1 MGADGLP
8 RRSRSRAPLRPD
20 PLQRLRRACGLHLG
34 QRRCDAVLAGR
45 AVRAYGAGVR
55 EGRAAAHGPCA
66 GGLRARATLGR
77 GWFENGPFGGP
88 LGNSRNVVY
97 GRSKLHKT
105 VVSRSGTIVLVY
117 FVVWHCSKRNLS
129 TVEKRLSAE
138 GPLSMH
144 MAGRWAC
151 GAKARERWQEGAV
164 ESTRREYC
172 VCF

>member
-1 MGADGLP
+1 MNPSLSTAPAQARTGDRRERGSCQRRSSGTGAAGLP
-8 RRSRSRAPLRPD
+8 
-20 PLQRLRRACGLHLG
+20 
-34 QRRCDAVLAGR
+34 R
-45 AVRAYGAGVR
+45 AVRAAQQR
-55 EGRAAAHGPCA
+55 SLQRSLAPS
-66 GGLRARATLGR
+66 RRRRRATNAPPRRRYSWLGR
-77 GWFENGPFGGP
+77 GCFDFGPFWGP

>member
-1 MGADGLP
+1 MGEGRVALETEGVAVTAGGC
-8 RRSRSRAPLRPD
+8 RGTPD
-20 PLQRLRRACGLHLG
+20 R
-34 QRRCDAVLAGR
+34 VR
-45 AVRAYGAGVR
+45 AVRCAPGHRANTCWGAP
-55 EGRAAAHGPCA
+55 GPPHQNSS
-66 GGLRARATLGR
+66 TLHRQLFEPPKHTVCRR
-77 GWFENGPFGGP
+77 GCFDFGPFWGP